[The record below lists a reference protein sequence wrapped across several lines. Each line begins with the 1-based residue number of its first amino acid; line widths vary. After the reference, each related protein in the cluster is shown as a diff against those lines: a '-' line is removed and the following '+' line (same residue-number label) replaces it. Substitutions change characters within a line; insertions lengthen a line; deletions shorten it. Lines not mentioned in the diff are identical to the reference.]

1 MRNIKDAERMTG
13 ISRQN
18 IRYYERQGLLSPA
31 RNRENAYRQ
40 YTQEDIVRLK
50 QIKLFR
56 KLDMPVG
63 DIRRL
68 FKGEISLEEAV
79 EKQICRLESE
89 KEKLTAALDFCAS
102 IRESQLADMDVDDYL
117 EQMEEKEHKG
127 LAFRQFVQDYCMVVK
142 SEMIR
147 EFSFM
152 PDTWCRTPQEFT
164 EALYQYGKE
173 NKLPLVVLKESM
185 APRLMIDGI
194 EYKACRTSSRF
205 GIVIHCEIA
214 HPEDYIP
221 EGMSKKKYLR
231 YRILSIAA
239 LPVIFFVI
247 CNMWILRE
255 IDFHNVGSWI
265 GLLSAGSVFVADLFF
280 IYYCYGKNFR
290 G

>member
-68 FKGEISLEEAV
+68 FKGDISLEEAV

-102 IRESQLADMDVDDYL
+102 IRESQL
-117 EQMEEKEHKG
+117 G
-127 LAFRQFVQDYCMVVK
+127 
-142 SEMIR
+142 
-147 EFSFM
+147 
-152 PDTWCRTPQEFT
+152 
-164 EALYQYGKE
+164 
-173 NKLPLVVLKESM
+173 
-185 APRLMIDGI
+185 
-194 EYKACRTSSRF
+194 
-205 GIVIHCEIA
+205 
-214 HPEDYIP
+214 
-221 EGMSKKKYLR
+221 
-231 YRILSIAA
+231 
-239 LPVIFFVI
+239 
-247 CNMWILRE
+247 
-255 IDFHNVGSWI
+255 
-265 GLLSAGSVFVADLFF
+265 
-280 IYYCYGKNFR
+280 
-290 G
+290 